1 MISCLTFDLQV
12 AVKVDKTREV
22 KSLNREILI
31 LRRLQNKRYFCKIID
46 HGKLDDGR
54 CFCIMELLGSNL
66 AKLYQLESLGWGD
79 RLEACKDLLMG
90 IRELHLCGYVHMD
103 IKPANIAIRVHQKT
117 GESKWALFDFGL
129 GRKITGGDGLIMK
142 ERAGVGFRGS
152 ISYASI
158 NAHDEKDL
166 SFHDDLWSWMYILIE
181 LLTGK
186 SYIKSLQETL

>member
-1 MISCLTFDLQV
+1 MGLVFLISDFI
-12 AVKVDKTREV
+12 DK
-22 KSLNREILI
+22 NF
-31 LRRLQNKRYFCKIID
+31 Q
-46 HGKLDDGR
+46 
-54 CFCIMELLGSNL
+54 
-66 AKLYQLESLGWGD
+66 D
-79 RLEACKDLLMG
+79 RHWSIEK
-90 IRELHLCGYVHMD
+90 
-103 IKPANIAIRVHQKT
+103 
-117 GESKWALFDFGL
+117 KWALFDFGL